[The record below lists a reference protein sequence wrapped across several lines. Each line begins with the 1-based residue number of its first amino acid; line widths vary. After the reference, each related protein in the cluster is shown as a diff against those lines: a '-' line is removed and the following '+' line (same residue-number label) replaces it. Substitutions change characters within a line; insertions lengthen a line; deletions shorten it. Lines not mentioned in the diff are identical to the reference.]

1 MSRGRLVEALESML
15 ASAAPGGVTGVMLVR
30 LQRIRDFLQMYGY
43 AAGDRLGET
52 AHERLCTLLRPSD
65 RLYRIGEFEFVA
77 LLPGL
82 HDVQHAALAGHRAAR
97 AFEQP
102 LSLGGAEVMSS
113 VVIGVATAPAHG
125 RDATTLLRSAE
136 YAFTRALQGQQGPVA
151 IHKAGE
157 EPLQVP
163 YARLREALGANQLEA
178 WLQPI
183 LDLPLGRVVGAESL
197 SRWNDPELGRV
208 PPDRFIP
215 MAERTGLISELTW
228 WSINTSLR
236 HVAQARR
243 VDPTLGIAINLS
255 PRVFGEAGLVEHL
268 ASTAAVWDI
277 PPGAVTLEVT
287 ETALMVDPDASERLL
302 RRLCDAGFGVAFDDF
317 GTGYSSLA
325 YLKRFPA
332 TELKIDRAFI
342 KDLPHDPR
350 ALPLVRAIIELGHQL
365 GLVVVAEGVEDAET
379 LEALRQAGCDRAQGY
394 FIQRPQPAAEFLR
407 GLEPGARVAAGAE
420 R

>member
-1 MSRGRLVEALESML
+1 MSRGRVIEALEAML
-15 ASAAPGGVTGVMLVR
+15 AGAGPGSVTGVMLVR
-30 LQRIRDFLQMYGY
+30 LQRIRDFLTMYGY
-43 AAGDRLGET
+43 AAGDALGET
-52 AHERLCTLLRPSD
+52 AHERLSTLLRPSD

-82 HDVQHAALAGHRAAR
+82 RDINHAALAGHRAAR

-113 VVIGVATAPAHG
+113 VVIGLATAPAHG
-125 RDATTLLRSAE
+125 LDATTLVRNAE
-136 YAFTRALQGQQGPVA
+136 YAFSRALQGQQGQVA
-151 IHKAGE
+151 MHEAGD

-183 LDLPLGRVVGAESL
+183 LDLRTGRIAGAESL
-197 SRWNDPELGRV
+197 SRWEDPELGRV

-236 HVAQARR
+236 HLAQGRR
-243 VDPTLGIAINLS
+243 IDAALGIAINLS
-255 PRVFGEAGLVEHL
+255 PRVFGEPGLVEHL

-342 KDLPHDPR
+342 KDLPDDPR

-365 GLVVVAEGVEDAET
+365 GLLVVAEGVEDAET
-379 LEALRQAGCDRAQGY
+379 LEALRRAGCDHAQGY

-407 GLEPGARVAAGAE
+407 GLEASMRVAAGG
-420 R
+420 